1 MRYKFISINLLSKVR
16 ITEVTESHSNPSG
29 RAKVSS
35 LLQHINQV
43 DTAGIN
49 MTKTNVRSGTLDHLG
64 LKRP

>member
-16 ITEVTESHSNPSG
+16 ITESHSNPSG

-35 LLQHINQV
+35 LLQHTNQV
-43 DTAGIN
+43 DTADIN